1 MQKFF
6 LLVIITIPVNILAQ
20 TPQEKDSLIQ
30 RMCRTII
37 ESNSID
43 SIKVEEAYDNHLY
56 SFLARFPGEKQEN
69 IWLSIFYRFQ
79 RNCPE
84 FKNILNRLYPP
95 EDDDLLVEKK
105 PIATISKKDINS
117 FHNIDNFYY
126 IEDSSDTVKLKIK
139 NDLWIDSFKDG
150 TYSKLRVEW
159 GSKLRFSI
167 EFIESNNEL
176 RMNFSYPGDKYFYE
190 LLEKHESYYLLSV
203 LIHGSNHYEIFKL
216 YF

>member
-6 LLVIITIPVNILAQ
+6 LSVIITIPVLAFAQ

-30 RMCRTII
+30 RMCKTII

-43 SIKVEEAYDNHLY
+43 SIKIEEAYDSHLY
-56 SFLARFPGEKQEN
+56 SFLSRFPEEKQQN

-84 FKNILNRLYPP
+84 FKDILNRLYPP
-95 EDDDLLVEKK
+95 LDDDELVEEK
-105 PIATISKKDINS
+105 PVSNISKKDSKS
-117 FHNIDNFYY
+117 FSKTENFYY
-126 IEDSSDTVKLKIK
+126 IEDNGDTVNLTIK
-139 NDLWIDSFKDG
+139 NDIWVDVFKDG
-150 TYSKLRVEW
+150 TYSKLKVEW
-159 GSKLRFSI
+159 ENNLKFSI

-190 LLEKHESYYLLSV
+190 LLERHESYYLLSV
-203 LIHGSNHYEIFKL
+203 KIPDSNRYEIFKL
-216 YF
+216 YY